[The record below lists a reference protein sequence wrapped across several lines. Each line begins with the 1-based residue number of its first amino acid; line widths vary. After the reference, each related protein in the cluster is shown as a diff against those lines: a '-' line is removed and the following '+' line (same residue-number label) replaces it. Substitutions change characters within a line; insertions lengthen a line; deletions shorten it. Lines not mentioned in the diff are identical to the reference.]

1 MQRRTFLLAAS
12 AATLALAMPR
22 TVLAQSRAFKPEP
35 LTALRDKITAAIGR
49 GEMPGA
55 VWLLARGDE
64 VIVETAGNTAYEGG
78 VPMRR
83 DTIFRIASVGKAVTA
98 AAVMM
103 LVEDG
108 KLVLDEPAERLL
120 PELANR
126 RVLKALN
133 GPIED
138 TVPAE
143 RPIVVRDL
151 MNFTFGFGVQ
161 FDPSLPIQ
169 QAIDARQ
176 LTNGPPIP
184 MTPWTP
190 DEWLAKFA
198 ELPLMH
204 QPGATW
210 MYNTGSLILGVL
222 IARASGM
229 PLEQFLQTRIF
240 APLGMVD
247 TGFYVPADKL
257 DRFQPAFSVNFATNE
272 QFEEDPVAGAW
283 SKPPSFPSAAGGLVS
298 TLDDYLAFARLLL
311 NKGVHNGRRLL
322 SEASVAEM
330 TADQLTPEQKDGAG
344 FVPGFFDKASWGY
357 GVLTRTAGD
366 DISPTPG
373 RYGWDGGY
381 GTTWVNDPT
390 TGLVGL
396 MFTQSVQYYIASNQ
410 FHDFWRG
417 AYEAIGAATEGVA
430 AVPVLITH
438 DVAVTRTFNATP
450 ARVWRAWTEDAEVTK
465 WWGPKPWTCPEARM
479 DVREGGASI
488 VLMKSPEGY
497 EIWMRWDYS
506 KVVPNER
513 MEYTQNLCD
522 RDGKLIEPTTIG
534 MPAEFPR
541 NVGTVVTLV
550 ADGDKTVVTI
560 TEHTTTTQALM
571 DGSLQGLEMVMD
583 QMGQTF

>member
-1 MQRRTFLLAAS
+1 MQRRTFLFAIS
-12 AATLALAMPR
+12 TATLALAMPKAG
-22 TVLAQSRAFKPEP
+22 LAQSSAFRPEP
-35 LTALRDKITAAIGR
+35 LAALRGKIEASIATGQ
-49 GEMPGA
+49 MPGA
-55 VWLLARGDE
+55 VWRLAKGDE
-64 VIVETAGNTAYEGG
+64 VIVETAGATAYEGG

-83 DTIFRIASVGKAVTA
+83 DTIFRIASVGKAVIA

-108 KLVLDEPAERLL
+108 KVALDEPAERLL

-126 RVLKALN
+126 RVLKALD

-138 TVPAE
+138 TVPAD
-143 RPIVVRDL
+143 RPILVRDL
-151 MNFTFGFGVQ
+151 MNFTFGFGVL

-176 LTNGPPIP
+176 LVNGPPIP

-210 MYNTGSLILGVL
+210 MYNTGALILGVL

-229 PLEQFLQTRIF
+229 PLEQFLRTRIF

-247 TGFYVPADKL
+247 TGFHVPADKL
-257 DRFQPAFSVNFATNE
+257 DRFQPAYSLNFATNE

-283 SKPPSFPSAAGGLVS
+283 SKTPAFPSGAGGLVS

-311 NKGVHNGRRLL
+311 NKGVHNGQRLL
-322 SEASVAEM
+322 SETSVAEM
-330 TADQLTPEQKDGAG
+330 TADQLTPAQKDGAG
-344 FVPGFFDKASWGY
+344 FGPGFFDKASWGF

-381 GTTWVNDPT
+381 GTSWANDPN
-390 TGLVGL
+390 TGLIGL

-417 AYEAIGAATEGVA
+417 AYEAIDAATEGVA
-430 AVPVLITH
+430 AVPALITH
-438 DVAVTRTFNATP
+438 DVTVTRTFKASP
-450 ARVWRAWTEDAEVTK
+450 EQVWKAWTEDAEVVK
-465 WWGPKPWTCPEARM
+465 WWGPKPWTSPEARM
-479 DVREGGASI
+479 DVREGGAS
-488 VLMKSPEGY
+488 VVCMKSPEGY

-506 KVVPNER
+506 KVIPNER
-513 MEYTQNLCD
+513 IEYTQNLSD
-522 RDGKLIEPTTIG
+522 RDGKLIEPTSIG

-541 NVGTVVTLV
+541 NVATVVTLV
-550 ADGDKTVVTI
+550 AEGDQTVVTI
-560 TEHTTTTQALM
+560 TEHTTTSQALM
-571 DGSLQGLEMVMD
+571 EGSLKGLEMVMD
-583 QMGQTF
+583 QMGQSF